1 MVAGQQAVQSVASV
15 SVVEPEFTGVGQT
28 GGWKGELDLEP
39 VRRTGTSWSE
49 LELASPSSLPTSVPQ
64 GVTRRGSWHLQTWR

>member
-1 MVAGQQAVQSVASV
+1 MVAGQQAVQSVDSV

-28 GGWKGELDLEP
+28 GGWKRELDLEP
-39 VRRTGTSWSE
+39 MRKTGTSWSE

-64 GVTRRGSWHLQTWR
+64 GVTHRGNWYLQTWS